1 MKVVRFRLAP
11 PAGLIALLAA
21 LCLAPAA
28 HAGAT
33 LSFSPPALQVA
44 PGATFDVY
52 VRVQMD
58 GGSAF
63 NAVGL
68 RIGFDPAAL
77 TAVPI
82 SPLSG
87 QIGPYMKSTSCT
99 NFFNQFHYGAS
110 VDSVDC
116 SLLCA
121 GVSLAD
127 TGRVYR
133 LRFVAANSVRTTTL
147 HFLPGTNLVNAGI
160 YVLPLTTQDGAIGIG
175 TAPTLGVGDAPATGG
190 LSLAIGPNPSRAG
203 TLLSFGAALSQ
214 DAAITVLD
222 AQGRRIRSLTANA
235 GSRAIWWDGRDD
247 AGVRAAPGNYVVQVR
262 RGAQQASTHVT
273 VVR

>member
-1 MKVVRFRLAP
+1 LIKSVRTRLAP

-68 RIGFDPAAL
+68 RVGFDPSAL
-77 TAVPI
+77 TPV
-82 SPLSG
+82 PLSPINN
-87 QIGPYMKSTSCT
+87 QIGPYMKTKCS
-99 NFFNQFHYGAS
+99 NFFHVFHSGAS
-110 VDSVDC
+110 VDSADC
-116 SLLCA
+116 TMLCSNT
-121 GVSLAD
+121 VLTDS
-127 TGRVYR
+127 GRVYQ

-175 TAPTLGVGDAPATGG
+175 ITPTLGVGDTPATSG

-214 DAAITVLD
+214 DASITVLD

-235 GSRAIWWDGRDD
+235 GSRAVWWDGRDGS
-247 AGVRAAPGNYVVQVR
+247 GVRAAPGNYLLHVR
-262 RGAQQASTHVT
+262 HGDEQASVHVT